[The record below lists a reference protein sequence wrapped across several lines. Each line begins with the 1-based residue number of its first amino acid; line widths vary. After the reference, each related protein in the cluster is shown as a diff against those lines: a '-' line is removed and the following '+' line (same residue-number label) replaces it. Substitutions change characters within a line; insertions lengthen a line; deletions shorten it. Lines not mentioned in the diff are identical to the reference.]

1 MTVHCAT
8 WQCSSKEKD
17 IKLWN
22 IIEPEIWIQ
31 LLRVSTIITWW
42 RALTL
47 GGWSC
52 GSGAPKRSGSLQ
64 KEGSSYEFKFCL
76 DLRRDFNK
84 RLAKRILRKNPC
96 FRRDFCEANQLLPPW
111 PALSQRSF
119 YSIYTLLQVFTEGS
133 RQIRPRKI
141 VRGTKCLPRIV
152 NTVVSFCTLSC
163 KSGPTLHLEI
173 FSFSPFNLQI
183 VPFSWQLEQLFRF

>member
-31 LLRVSTIITWW
+31 LLRVSTIIKCIVT
-42 RALTL
+42 
-47 GGWSC
+47 GWLKLWKR
-52 GSGAPKRSGSLQ
+52 GAPKRSGSLQ

-133 RQIRPRKI
+133 RQIGPRKI

-163 KSGPTLHLEI
+163 KSGSTLHLEI
-173 FSFSPFNLQI
+173 FSFSP
-183 VPFSWQLEQLFRF
+183 

>member
-1 MTVHCAT
+1 MKMEYHRVRNLNPTAEGFHYHQMVKSIVT
-8 WQCSSKEKD
+8 GWL
-17 IKLWN
+17 KLWK
-22 IIEPEIWIQ
+22 
-31 LLRVSTIITWW
+31 R
-42 RALTL
+42 
-47 GGWSC
+47 
-52 GSGAPKRSGSLQ
+52 GAPKSSGSLQ

-133 RQIRPRKI
+133 RQIGPRKI

-163 KSGPTLHLEI
+163 KSGSTLHLEI
-173 FSFSPFNLQI
+173 FSFSP
-183 VPFSWQLEQLFRF
+183 